1 MSEEIKNEETIPAV
15 LETGEPLISKEQTEG
30 VREYKNIEEDL
41 NVELNAKLIEK
52 YEEAV
57 EEARAKEE
65 SANVITSARQNTSV
79 DDGTVAGITAVE
91 NGVIGTGRV
100 VKKSKTLSKKEEV
113 KVEKVAIHS
122 TKNVT
127 WSGVGKV
134 YRGYNLVTPEQAEQW
149 LTRSH
154 IRTATPEEVARE
166 FNK

>member
-1 MSEEIKNEETIPAV
+1 MSEEIKNEEIIPATP
-15 LETGEPLISKEQTEG
+15 ETGEPLISQEQTETLQDHTN
-30 VREYKNIEEDL
+30 KS
-41 NVELNAKLIEK
+41 LIEK

-57 EEARAKEE
+57 EEVKSKIEP
-65 SANVITSARQNTSV
+65 ANVITNVKQNTPV
-79 DDGTVAGITAVE
+79 DDGTVAGITSVE
-91 NGVIGTGRV
+91 NGVIGTGKV
-100 VKKSKTLSKKEEV
+100 AKKPKATAAKTEV

-134 YRGYNLVTPEQAEQW
+134 YRGYNLVTPEQAEKW
-149 LTRSH
+149 LTRTSH